1 LLSQLTKPTEP
12 ARSEPVEKPED
23 RRQTTESTTRSSE
36 RERGQ
41 EEHKAP
47 EQEQVK
53 KSVLDQLAGRSIT
66 QSEDKQQ
73 TGFSRRRNGDES

>member
-1 LLSQLTKPTEP
+1 
-12 ARSEPVEKPED
+12 VEKPED

-73 TGFSRRRNGDES
+73 TGEDKPAGREECSDDSDCASKD